1 MAKQL
6 STKFRK
12 SSSLIILA
20 KDKVQVDKRADF
32 KALLFNRHEKASFM
46 PNSAVFPGGVC
57 ESADESPIW
66 RKHFEK
72 LGITKEQLKP
82 LISVKDEVSNIFKN
96 ENSDVLDRYY

>member
-6 STKFRK
+6 ATKFRK

-20 KDKVQVDKRADF
+20 KDKVQVDKQADF

-57 ESADESPIW
+57 ESADENPVW

-72 LGITKEQLKP
+72 ELSLRITAIRETFEELGI
-82 LISVKDEVSNIFKN
+82 IFCR
-96 ENSDVLDRYY
+96 DRKSLSTADNNG

>member
-6 STKFRK
+6 GIKFRK

-20 KDKVQVDKRADF
+20 KDKVKVEKQGDF

-57 ESADESPIW
+57 ESADENPVW
-66 RKHFEK
+66 RRHFEK
-72 LGITKEQLKP
+72 LGVTKELLKP
-82 LISVKDEVSNIFKN
+82 LVSVKGEVSNIFKN
-96 ENSDVLDRYY
+96 ENPDVLERYF